1 MSPRSD
7 EVVVCFPFVGDSVGG
22 AQLSARLLIR
32 NLRPPFRPLVVV
44 HRPGPLTQLFDDDGI
59 PYRLA
64 PLAPLVG
71 ESRGVAHLV
80 DIARTTLPVRRFL
93 RREGVD
99 LVHGQDGRIN
109 LTWTLPARLAGIP
122 YIWHQRSM
130 YAPSRLVA
138 TMLRLANR
146 VVCISEFCR
155 SGMPRGACVVVDNPF
170 DTETTPPPRAE
181 ARARLGRELGIPE
194 GHRVVGFVGNL
205 TEQKR
210 PAVFVDAAAWIS
222 GQSSTPV
229 SFVMV
234 GADRKGLGDE
244 TGQRAAALGIGAR
257 LHMAGFRFPADGWI
271 AGCDVL
277 LAPEVD
283 DAFGRT
289 LVEAMLTG
297 TPVVA
302 SRSGGHPEIIDHGVT
317 GMLSPADDAAA
328 MAAMAL
334 ELLTDLELAQRVSR
348 EARQQA
354 TRRYSA
360 AAHAERMM
368 ALYRD
373 AAGSIL
379 TA

>member
-1 MSPRSD
+1 M
-7 EVVVCFPFVGDSVGG
+7 
-22 AQLSARLLIR
+22 
-32 NLRPPFRPLVVV
+32 
-44 HRPGPLTQLFDDDGI
+44 
-59 PYRLA
+59 
-64 PLAPLVG
+64 
-71 ESRGVAHLV
+71 
-80 DIARTTLPVRRFL
+80 
-93 RREGVD
+93 
-99 LVHGQDGRIN
+99 
-109 LTWTLPARLAGIP
+109 
-122 YIWHQRSM
+122 
-130 YAPSRLVA
+130 
-138 TMLRLANR
+138 
-146 VVCISEFCR
+146 
-155 SGMPRGACVVVDNPF
+155 
-170 DTETTPPPRAE
+170 
-181 ARARLGRELGIPE
+181 
-194 GHRVVGFVGNL
+194 
-205 TEQKR
+205 
-210 PAVFVDAAAWIS
+210 
-222 GQSSTPV
+222 
-229 SFVMV
+229 
-234 GADRKGLGDE
+234 
-244 TGQRAAALGIGAR
+244 
-257 LHMAGFRFPADGWI
+257 
-271 AGCDVL
+271 L